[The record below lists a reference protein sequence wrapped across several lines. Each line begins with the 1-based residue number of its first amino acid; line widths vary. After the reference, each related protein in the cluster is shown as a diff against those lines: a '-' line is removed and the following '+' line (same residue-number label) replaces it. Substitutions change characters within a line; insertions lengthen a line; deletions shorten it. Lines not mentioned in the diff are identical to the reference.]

1 MELTISEEIQKKLI
15 TESLMGD
22 VSKILANLVKSAK
35 QNLIDT
41 QNVLKFDLKFLLTW
55 SSTIAGFM
63 GPLNSFVND
72 KFPDLTQSDIN
83 FISVGVCSMLFY
95 NNEKLITEF
104 IAKIKEKGLVS
115 VFEEAL
121 EKGKELKSSFINFL
135 ESIGITTSNILS
147 IASFTFMIPILSIL
161 NGYAT
166 SGIITPDNIEE
177 IAERIALSG
186 ITALS
191 SVSLKN
197 FLKRFFSRL
206 KNQDDTTEQLS

>member
-72 KFPDLTQSDIN
+72 KFPDLIQSDIN

>member
-22 VSKILANLVKSAK
+22 VSKILTNVVKSAK

-115 VFEEAL
+115 VFEESL

>member
-135 ESIGITTSNILS
+135 ESIGITTSNIL
-147 IASFTFMIPILSIL
+147 F
-161 NGYAT
+161 
-166 SGIITPDNIEE
+166 
-177 IAERIALSG
+177 
-186 ITALS
+186 
-191 SVSLKN
+191 
-197 FLKRFFSRL
+197 
-206 KNQDDTTEQLS
+206 

>member
-1 MELTISEEIQKKLI
+1 MEITISEEIQKKLI

-22 VSKILANLVKSAK
+22 LSKILSNLIKTAK
-35 QNLIDT
+35 QNLVDT
-41 QNVLKFDLKFLLTW
+41 QKVLKFDLKFLLTW

-72 KFPDLTQSDIN
+72 KFPELTQSDIN

-104 IAKIKEKGLVS
+104 IAKIKEKGLIS
-115 VFEEAL
+115 AFESAL
-121 EKGKELKSSFINFL
+121 EKGKELKSALVSFL
-135 ESIGITTSNILS
+135 ESIGVTTTSILLIS
-147 IASFTFMIPILSIL
+147 SFTFMIPILSIL

-177 IAERIALSG
+177 IAERIVLSG
-186 ITALS
+186 ITSLS
-191 SVSLKN
+191 AVSLRN
-197 FLKRFFSRL
+197 FLKQFFSRI
-206 KNQDDTTEQLS
+206 KSQDEKTEPLS

>member
-206 KNQDDTTEQLS
+206 KNQDDKTEQLS

>member
-104 IAKIKEKGLVS
+104 IAKIKDKGLVS
-115 VFEEAL
+115 AFEEAL

>member
-1 MELTISEEIQKKLI
+1 MDLTISEEIQKKLI

-22 VSKILANLVKSAK
+22 ISKVLSNLIKSAK

-63 GPLNSFVND
+63 GPLNSFVSD

-104 IAKIKEKGLVS
+104 ITKIKEKGLVS
-115 VFEEAL
+115 VFEESL
-121 EKGKELKSSFINFL
+121 EKGKELKSSLVSFL

-147 IASFTFMIPILSIL
+147 IASFTFLIPILSIL
-161 NGYAT
+161 NGYAM

-177 IAERIALSG
+177 IAERIVLSG

-197 FLKRFFSRL
+197 FFKKFFSRL
-206 KNQDDTTEQLS
+206 KNQDDKTEQFS